1 MRLESFKPHILN
13 FLALPESSVEKK
25 QSLVRRGYD
34 WFCGFDDSA
43 DAVRSREEQQEHL
56 RKITS
61 LKQNPKA
68 KLFLNINL
76 AFLVCLATFLYV
88 FFSTKNFGIF
98 D

>member
-1 MRLESFKPHILN
+1 MTIVAGPDRP
-13 FLALPESSVEKK
+13 VEKEK
-25 QSLVRRGYD
+25 SIIRRGYD

-43 DAVRSREEQQEHL
+43 DGIQSQRQQQEHL

-61 LKQNPKA
+61 LKQDPKA